1 MCPSAKNNAPM
12 MNTKF
17 KTISAR
23 KQKIKPIRINDC
35 GFLKPFL
42 GAEKKEDTPIK
53 TKNRLVRA
61 LRIIP
66 PFRK

>member
-1 MCPSAKNNAPM
+1 MCPSAKNNAPT
-12 MNTKF
+12 MNAKF
-17 KTISAR
+17 KT
-23 KQKIKPIRINDC
+23 KPIRINDC